1 MLKTRNLNSQFAF
14 LFLRLTEN
22 RKLKWPEK
30 LDIAG
35 VSAGLP
41 FVRVSQEIT
50 FPTHKHVFVFTLLS
64 VTCQTTLA
72 ALDNSA
78 LTTTLCQ

>member
-1 MLKTRNLNSQFAF
+1 M
-14 LFLRLTEN
+14 
-22 RKLKWPEK
+22 
-30 LDIAG
+30 G

-50 FPTHKHVFVFTLLS
+50 FPTHKQVFVFTLLS

-78 LTTTLCQ
+78 LTHNVVPVNTSVPSCIGTCIVHNTLPIP